1 MLTTATHPPQ
11 QGMSWLTRTA
21 ISYATLTLQVH
32 QYSDAE
38 TPTVQHIDI
47 EQIATGGI
55 KGTSEE
61 RITDWTGRP
70 HTDHIFGT
78 VEGRSQLVRG
88 AKDGAD
94 GADGGKVRPNIE
106 VNTKIG
112 REEDDVKVKRFLR
125 GEILADGSESEG
137 FQVEELGQELGDGE
151 GLWLQNFVVNQDEGY
166 GWTAEQI
173 WGFETVQGE
182 RRYTRRFAVAKDDQ
196 YVLVR
201 LVYTFL
207 KHRDE

>member
-1 MLTTATHPPQ
+1 
-11 QGMSWLTRTA
+11 MSWLTRTA